1 MSAWL
6 ESNLNTIVSI
16 SSLVIAL
23 CGALTA
29 VIGVVKMLKTGKIS
43 ITELGKLKQDVNLT
57 QQGIVEAFKSVRFPT
72 EWRVDLSK
80 KNIETIREEFNKLYK
95 KLISLDEAKTKLMIY
110 QAKILSKTA
119 AYNKLTD
126 DEKAELNTLLEVVN
140 NLEIID

>member
-126 DEKAELNTLLEVVN
+126 DEKAELNILLEVVN